1 MLVRTRDN
9 AFGIAVFHW
18 RGSALRQIWPLVLLV
33 GVTSLGVDFAYTTF
47 ELDEKFSLGLA
58 PFSLIGLALSIFLGF
73 RNNACY
79 DRFWEARKHWGS
91 LVNNSRTFARSV
103 SLYVA
108 DHEGLRRELVLR
120 QLAFVHALRMH
131 LRGET
136 DWQVQLAGLLPQ
148 AEMDAFSDEPN
159 VPNAITRRLGE
170 RLRDAWK
177 DGHVDLFHLP
187 AVEGCVATDTD
198 VQGACERI
206 KNTPLPASYT
216 MLTHR
221 IVGLYCLLLP
231 FGLHTVV
238 GYLTPVVTMFVS
250 YAFFGLD
257 AVGSE
262 IEDPFETD
270 VNDLPLS
277 QLCNVIER
285 DLRRSLGQVDL
296 PPASMPVRGVLQ

>member
-1 MLVRTRDN
+1 MLVKTRGN
-9 AFGIAVFHW
+9 TFGIAAFHW
-18 RGSALRQIWPLVLLV
+18 RGSALRQIWPWVLLV
-33 GVTSLGVDFAYTTF
+33 GLTSLGVDFAYTTF

-108 DHEGLRRELVLR
+108 DHDGLRRELVLR

-136 DWQVQLAGLLPQ
+136 DWQIQLEGLLPESEI
-148 AEMDAFSDEPN
+148 AEFSLEPN

-177 DGHVDLFHLP
+177 NGHVDLFHLP

-221 IVGLYCLLLP
+221 IVGL
-231 FGLHTVV
+231 
-238 GYLTPVVTMFVS
+238 
-250 YAFFGLD
+250 
-257 AVGSE
+257 
-262 IEDPFETD
+262 
-270 VNDLPLS
+270 
-277 QLCNVIER
+277 
-285 DLRRSLGQVDL
+285 
-296 PPASMPVRGVLQ
+296 